1 MTGGTTGGERPG
13 GGRAG
18 GGAAGGGRPEVAVT
32 PRTCVGT
39 GVCAFYAPAT
49 FELDERGRV
58 RIATGPGEDSAEDIG
73 NAAEACPTQSIT
85 LSSTGER

>member
-1 MTGGTTGGERPG
+1 MSAGAAGGERP
-13 GGRAG
+13 
-18 GGAAGGGRPEVAVT
+18 EVTVT

-58 RIATGPGEDSAEDIG
+58 RIAAGDGGDSAEDIA
-73 NAAEACPTQSIT
+73 NAAEACPTRSIG
-85 LSSTGER
+85 LPSTD